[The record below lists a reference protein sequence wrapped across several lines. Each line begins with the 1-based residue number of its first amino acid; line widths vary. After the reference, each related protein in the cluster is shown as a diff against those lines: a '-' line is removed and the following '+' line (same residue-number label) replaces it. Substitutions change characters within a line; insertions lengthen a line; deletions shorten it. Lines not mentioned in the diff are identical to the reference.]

1 MQASDVADIGGGLS
15 LLGGAG
21 LGVNALASRLH
32 SALGAPE
39 VNFNNKGVQNAFDEM
54 GELARAKFDPGTFF
68 DKYTRAGSKL
78 AKMPITYVDRA
89 GIPVS
94 GTAGDY
100 ILDMKS
106 RMGHSPK
113 LDALLDELKFLA
125 PGKVKT
131 IQDKLSHLRSSDSM
145 LDSLAH
151 YRGFEKGQHSAAKK
165 LLQELHEGVYGGR
178 GREGLPLTSKG
189 GQHNL
194 LDILASNLAEPK
206 FNRNAFAA
214 GLRDG
219 SSISGLSMG
228 GSAAST
234 KMDDLLARIDSKVG
248 LRDVMDD
255 KFLTAA
261 DKKPIILDR
270 LKKFYNID
278 TANDARTMSQ
288 YMDDALLRAKAHQLK
303 ILPTV
308 ETQLSIFNDPANVS
322 KLPKGVY
329 KHLRRAAAKD
339 LMAAGQQVTP
349 NVLNEA
355 IRNKLFTHLESEIA
369 RDVKKGRLGK
379 LLVQDDLLNYATR
392 LSGNTMTQAPKFYDA
407 MGKGVKALQTLK
419 SPVFRRGALGLL
431 GTGLA
436 TMGGAAL
443 SGDENVRDSLRNTGS
458 LFTTA
463 AGTGAGMYAGS
474 NLAGKIIGKNALKH
488 SGNML
493 KALGRG
499 NKKLRMLSVGLNRL
513 AKRPVFAEL
522 LGKGIGGAAG
532 ALGGGLIGSKVGDT
546 LGDKFTDAANALRG
560 LF

>member
-32 SALGAPE
+32 SALGSPE
-39 VNFNNKGVQNAFDEM
+39 VNFNNKGVRNAFAEM
-54 GELARAKFDPGTFF
+54 GELARAQFDPGTFF

-100 ILDMKS
+100 ILAMKS

-113 LDALLDELKFLA
+113 LNALLDELKFLA
-125 PGKVKT
+125 PDKVKT
-131 IQDKLSHLRSSDSM
+131 IQGKISQLQSSDSM

-165 LLQELHEGVYGGR
+165 LLQELHEGVYGGK
-178 GREGLPLTSKG
+178 GREGLPLTAKG

-194 LDILASNLAEPK
+194 LDILAGNLAEPK

-248 LRDVMDD
+248 LHDIMED

-261 DKKPIILDR
+261 DKKPIILER
-270 LKKFYNID
+270 LKKFYGID
-278 TANDARTMSQ
+278 SVNDARTVSQ
-288 YMDDALLRAKAHQLK
+288 YMDDALLRAKARQLK

-308 ETQLSIFNDPANVS
+308 ETQLSVFNDPANVA
-322 KLPKGVY
+322 KLPKGLY
-329 KHLRRAAAKD
+329 KRLRRSAAKD
-339 LMAAGQQVTP
+339 LIAAGKQGTP
-349 NVLNEA
+349 AALNEA

-369 RDVKKGRLGK
+369 KDVKKGRLGQ

-419 SPVFRRGALGLL
+419 SPAFRRGALGVL

-436 TMGGAAL
+436 AMGGAAL
-443 SGDENVRDSLRNTGS
+443 SGDENVRDSIQNTS
-458 LFTTA
+458 RLFTTA

-474 NLAGKIIGKNALKH
+474 NLASKLIGKNALKH

-493 KALGRG
+493 RVLGRG
-499 NKKLRMLSVGLNRL
+499 NKKLRVLSAGLNRL
-513 AKRPVFAEL
+513 AKRPITSALV
-522 LGKGIGGAAG
+522 GKGIGGAVG
-532 ALGGGLIGSKVGDT
+532 AIGGGLIGSKIGDT
-546 LGDKFTDAANALRG
+546 LGNKFTDAANTLRG